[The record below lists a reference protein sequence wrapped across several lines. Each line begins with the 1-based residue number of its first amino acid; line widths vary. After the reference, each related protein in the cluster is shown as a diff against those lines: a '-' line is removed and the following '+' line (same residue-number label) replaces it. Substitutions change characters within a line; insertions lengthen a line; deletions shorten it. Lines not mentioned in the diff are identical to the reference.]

1 MALGLVVVF
10 LPWEFGVVV
19 AEDGVEAPL
28 QVGTTALALVHRRGG
43 EGRHALRSRRDGLFR
58 VRKQGCGSLLLC
70 KGTAVV
76 TDLEVF
82 QGGAKDG

>member
-43 EGRHALRSRRDGLFR
+43 EGRHALRSRRDG
-58 VRKQGCGSLLLC
+58 
-70 KGTAVV
+70 AI
-76 TDLEVF
+76 
-82 QGGAKDG
+82 